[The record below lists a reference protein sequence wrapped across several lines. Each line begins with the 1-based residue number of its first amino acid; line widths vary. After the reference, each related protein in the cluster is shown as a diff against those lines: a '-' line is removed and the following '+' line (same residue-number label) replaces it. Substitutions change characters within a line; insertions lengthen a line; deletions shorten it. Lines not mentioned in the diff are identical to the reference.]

1 MLCFLC
7 VYHHAV
13 CVCVCVVVLF
23 PERIVR
29 IVSSPQNVKCA
40 AYRHYTCLR
49 AKHYFVVCFLPSE
62 RIECTDHAVCVSY
75 PQNVSSVPIT
85 LCVSR
90 THRTY
95 RVYRSRCVCLVPT
108 ERIER
113 TVMLLPSELF
123 EGIVIL
129 CSSCPQ
135 NITRVTSSCV
145 PHALRT

>member
-1 MLCFLC
+1 ML
-7 VYHHAV
+7 

-95 RVYRSRCVCLVPT
+95 RAYRHAVAFRIVRGYRHPVFLMPSEHNEGNVILCVL
-108 ERIER
+108 II
-113 TVMLLPSELF
+113 PSELSVC
-123 EGIVIL
+123 IIML
-129 CSSCPQ
+129 CVL
-135 NITRVTSSCV
+135 T
-145 PHALRT
+145 LRI